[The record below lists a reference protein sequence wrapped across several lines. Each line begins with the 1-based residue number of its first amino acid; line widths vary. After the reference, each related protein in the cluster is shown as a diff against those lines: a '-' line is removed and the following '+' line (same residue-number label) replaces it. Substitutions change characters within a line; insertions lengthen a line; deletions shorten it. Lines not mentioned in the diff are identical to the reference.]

1 MRPSIFFVSLF
12 FLFTAGAQS
21 RINFAGKQ
29 FIALSVPNTDSTSKW
44 YEDVFALKL
53 LKEIKTPDSRIH
65 TRIIGNEQLVMEI
78 IQTRNSKSLEELKLN
93 KGQPFNVQGPF
104 KYGFYVKDLSQT
116 LAYLREKKVV
126 IKHEIFEDQET
137 HSKSLLFQDIN
148 GNLVQVLQ
156 ELNP

>member
-1 MRPSIFFVSLF
+1 MRLILLFLCLFAVLSIS
-12 FLFTAGAQS
+12 AQNKIS
-21 RINFAGKQ
+21 FAGKQ
-29 FIALSVPNTDSTSKW
+29 FIALSVSNTDSTSKW

-65 TRIIGNEQLVMEI
+65 TRIIGNEQLVVEI

-93 KGQPFNVQGPF
+93 KDQPFTVQGPF
-104 KYGFYVKDLSQT
+104 KYGFYVRDLSQT

-126 IKHEIFEDQET
+126 IKHEIFEDQDT
-137 HSKSLLFQDIN
+137 HSKSLIFQDIN